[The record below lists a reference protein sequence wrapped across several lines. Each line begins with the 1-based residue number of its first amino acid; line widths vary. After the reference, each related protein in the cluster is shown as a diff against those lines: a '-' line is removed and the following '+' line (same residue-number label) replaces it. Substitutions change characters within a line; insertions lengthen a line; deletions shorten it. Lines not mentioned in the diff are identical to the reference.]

1 MVRDPKSVY
10 FCEGCNLPC
19 PSPCKEVLHAI
30 GQVTSQ
36 SVQVMDISKLYGT
49 GHIKS
54 VSYQIQLVSN
64 QEHEK
69 KNKKILRCGKTIR
82 YMT

>member
-1 MVRDPKSVY
+1 MVRDPKSVT

-36 SVQVMDISKLYGT
+36 SVQVMDITKLSGT

-54 VSYQIQLVSN
+54 VSSHSVNRQS
-64 QEHEK
+64 
-69 KNKKILRCGKTIR
+69 RTCGKE
-82 YMT
+82 